1 LATNVQSCGILS
13 LIRYFFPQVV
23 SSQEKQKLLDKQDLT
38 PDGRFPCR
46 FPGCQ
51 HSFKYDGKSRIKH
64 ESKHQPAP
72 VSQKRLADEDTD
84 TVQSVPQ
91 PGPTG
96 KDTDHTVQTAYM
108 ENPDAT
114 IHDAPELSCVKQD
127 DVYNYNCALLTDGL
141 FFLNFL
147 DAVAEGDGARIMRQ
161 YAYLLL
167 YCKADNNHS
176 TKYALECLYQLFL
189 TKALLSP
196 RDVERF
202 TWNRTV
208 NNCGKKGKN
217 IAMDFAC

>member
-1 LATNVQSCGILS
+1 M
-13 LIRYFFPQVV
+13 
-23 SSQEKQKLLDKQDLT
+23 
-38 PDGRFPCR
+38 
-46 FPGCQ
+46 
-51 HSFKYDGKSRIKH
+51 KH
-64 ESKHQPAP
+64 ESKHHPAP
-72 VSQKRLADEDTD
+72 VSQESVADEDTAQP
-84 TVQSVPQ
+84 VSQ

-96 KDTDHTVQTAYM
+96 EDTDHIVQTANM

-114 IHDAPELSCVKQD
+114 IHDAPELSHVYQD
-127 DVYNYNCALLTDGL
+127 DCYNYNCALLTDGI

-176 TKYALECLYQLFL
+176 IKYALECLYQLLL

-202 TWNRTV
+202 IWNRTV
-208 NNCGKKGKN
+208 NNCGKKGKILQWTCMLN
-217 IAMDFAC
+217 TVITL

>member
-1 LATNVQSCGILS
+1 LGANVQSRA
-13 LIRYFFPQVV
+13 LINKINNSIFPQVV

-38 PDGRFPCR
+38 PAGRFPCR

-51 HSFKYDGKSRIKH
+51 YSFKYDGKSRMKH
-64 ESKHQPAP
+64 ESKHHPAP
-72 VSQKRLADEDTD
+72 VSQESVADEDTAQP
-84 TVQSVPQ
+84 VSQ

-96 KDTDHTVQTAYM
+96 EDTDHIVQTANM

-114 IHDAPELSCVKQD
+114 IHDAPELSHVKQD
-127 DVYNYNCALLTDGL
+127 DCYNYNCALLTDGL

-189 TKALLSP
+189 PRHCCHQEMLS
-196 RDVERF
+196 VSYG
-202 TWNRTV
+202 TGQSITV
-208 NNCGKKGKN
+208 GRKEKYCNGL
-217 IAMDFAC
+217 AC